1 MKNITILMVL
11 LLSGCATT
19 DITSFTDPDFKN
31 KKYTS
36 YVIVTP
42 NLNLEY
48 SSLLQNKI
56 CTEIEKYKSACTKGL
71 DLFPPTRDLT
81 GEDKAKIIKEN
92 KIEGYLLVFYG
103 GGGTESHQ
111 ISNLSYGTANVYGNS
126 VNAYGMSTPVY
137 SFNRRDGYSL
147 VLIDTGT
154 FKKAWVGGANVH
166 ASGLANITDDIFT
179 TSLSEKIAFVLN
191 NSGHL

>member
-1 MKNITILMVL
+1 
-11 LLSGCATT
+11 
-19 DITSFTDPDFKN
+19 
-31 KKYTS
+31 
-36 YVIVTP
+36 
-42 NLNLEY
+42 
-48 SSLLQNKI
+48 
-56 CTEIEKYKSACTKGL
+56 
-71 DLFPPTRDLT
+71 
-81 GEDKAKIIKEN
+81 
-92 KIEGYLLVFYG
+92 
-103 GGGTESHQ
+103 
-111 ISNLSYGTANVYGNS
+111 
-126 VNAYGMSTPVY
+126 MSTPVY